1 MCAIQYIFF
10 NKGCNKH
17 NTCMFYVFIILPF
30 RIELLYTRTK
40 EVRENI
46 IV

>member
-10 NKGCNKH
+10 NKGCNEH
-17 NTCMFYVFIILPF
+17 NASMFYVFIILAL
-30 RIELLYTRTK
+30 RIELLYSRTK